1 MGNSALVMTFLGLL
15 PAAVLLFYIYKKDR
29 AEKEPIGLLIGLFFL
44 GVLSII
50 PAVILEMISQSI
62 LNGLF
67 FGEFT
72 SESPEYFLDYGTYYL
87 YQIIENFICI
97 ALVEEG
103 CKWFFVILVTRNNK
117 NFNCLFDGVVYTVF
131 VSLGFAAAENLFYV
145 FQYGF
150 GNALLRMVTAVPAHC
165 FFGVIMGCFYSRWFM
180 NRKAAELE
188 NRLRASGVIAP
199 GISSFPTG
207 GLLALSLLA
216 PTLAHGF
223 YDFCATIDSAVFTVI
238 FLLFLGSLYFIC
250 FFNVR
255 KLSKADT
262 YSASLSMDMVL
273 KKHPEAAAYLQTSP
287 DYAWLF
293 YQEPVQQPI
302 NQQPI
307 NQQPIDQQPV
317 YQQYAQPRYHQSPY
331 QQPQYQQPRYQQP
344 QYQQPHYAQPKQG
357 YEPPR
362 YSQPNQNAQ
371 PYVRTDDKKE

>member
-1 MGNSALVMTFLGLL
+1 MGNSVLFMAFLGLL

-29 AEKEPIGLLIGLFFL
+29 AEKEPPGLLIGLFFL

-50 PAVILEMISQSI
+50 PAVILEMIMQSM
-62 LNGLF
+62 LNAVF

-72 SESPEYFLDYGTYYL
+72 SESPEFFYDYGTYYL

-180 NRKAAELE
+180 RRKAAELE

-199 GISSFPTG
+199 GQNSFPSG
-207 GLLALSLLA
+207 GLLALSLFM
-216 PTLAHGF
+216 PVLAHGF

-238 FLLFLGSLYFIC
+238 FLLFLGFLYFIC
-250 FFNVR
+250 FINVR

-287 DYAWLF
+287 EYASLF
-293 YQEPVQQPI
+293 YQASVQQPI
-302 NQQPI
+302 NQP
-307 NQQPIDQQPV
+307 
-317 YQQYAQPRYHQSPY
+317 YAQPQYPQYQQPQQYTQPY
-331 QQPQYQQPRYQQP
+331 NQPQYRQPQYQQPQYRQP
-344 QYQQPHYAQPKQG
+344 QYQQPYYAQPKQG
-357 YEPPR
+357 NEPPR
-362 YSQPNQNAQ
+362 YSQPNQN
-371 PYVRTDDKKE
+371 VHTDDTKK